1 MPTDAAVM
9 EYKSFP
15 FECKT
20 DEGNDG
26 LFSGYAAA
34 YAKDLQ
40 GDRIAPG
47 AFGQTIVD
55 KKGLVPILYNHNFD
69 APPLGFST
77 SLVEDMK
84 GLLLSGQL
92 ITGTREGNDAYQM
105 LKGAAAVGYRMGL
118 SIGFTTSDWEWD
130 DAAGVRQINQIDL
143 WEVSLT
149 PFPAQPKA
157 FVSDV
162 KTFRDFEKFLRDA
175 GNFSRSDSKRILRLA
190 SELKQSSRGTPDGT
204 NAHRFLRGLAAQTE
218 KR

>member
-1 MPTDAAVM
+1 
-9 EYKSFP
+9 
-15 FECKT
+15 
-20 DEGNDG
+20 
-26 LFSGYAAA
+26 
-34 YAKDLQ
+34 
-40 GDRIAPG
+40 
-47 AFGQTIVD
+47 
-55 KKGLVPILYNHNFD
+55 
-69 APPLGFST
+69 
-77 SLVEDMK
+77 MK

-218 KR
+218 KS